1 MIPSFVPAVLW
12 FTGISYHKNPP
23 MAQSGDELYSAGD
36 ELQKSERREQNFRGE
51 GAVLGVAAD
60 IAIQPL
66 HNGVNTHEAKAM
78 AFALGGEE
86 AFPYFL
92 AVAVA
97 KALRIFH
104 QDIRSF

>member
-51 GAVLGVAAD
+51 GTVL
-60 IAIQPL
+60 
-66 HNGVNTHEAKAM
+66 
-78 AFALGGEE
+78 
-86 AFPYFL
+86 
-92 AVAVA
+92 
-97 KALRIFH
+97 
-104 QDIRSF
+104 